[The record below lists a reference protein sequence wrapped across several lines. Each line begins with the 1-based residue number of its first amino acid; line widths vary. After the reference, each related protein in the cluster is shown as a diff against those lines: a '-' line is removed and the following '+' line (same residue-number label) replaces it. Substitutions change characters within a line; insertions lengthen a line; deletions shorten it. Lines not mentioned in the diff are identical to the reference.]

1 MSSHHRI
8 YIENV
13 FAEELLELPEGVF
26 IREAKVEK
34 DHLVLE
40 VVSAEDL
47 GGLELD
53 ALYGSSDEDEN
64 HVHLGMLEAR
74 EQRLV

>member
-1 MSSHHRI
+1 MSSTHRHRI

-26 IREAKVEK
+26 IRAAHVKNG
-34 DHLVLE
+34 HLILD

-53 ALYGSSDEDEN
+53 ALYGSSDQDED
-64 HVHLGMLEAR
+64 HVHLGMLEVR
-74 EQRLV
+74 R